1 MKSPWLQVD
10 EHIQRIKAD
19 REQYNLEADRQDKRE
34 QEKIARNEETR
45 KRRRDEELQRNA
57 SLAESIQKRN
67 QEAQKRRE
75 ELQKFEEETNDV
87 SRQLA
92 DSDEVLSEFD
102 RTAGQ
107 HEQQRLSLKRKREKD
122 DEDYDNSCLDRLFQH
137 RMVAGRAPSVRQ
149 KLHHLGQLPVDFP
162 CFFVSI
168 TCQGPPRV
176 IPVRI
181 PCQTLILSC

>member
-1 MKSPWLQVD
+1 MTSRASWVQVD
-10 EHIQRIKAD
+10 ELFRRVRAD
-19 REQYNLEADRQDKRE
+19 WEQYNLEADRQDKRE
-34 QEKIARNEETR
+34 QEKIARSEETR
-45 KRRRDEELQRNA
+45 ERKRDEELQRNA

-92 DSDEVLSEFD
+92 DSNEVLSELD

-122 DEDYDNSCLDRLFQH
+122 DEDYDKSCVDRVYQH
-137 RMVAGRAPSVRQ
+137 RMVAGHAPSVRQ
-149 KLHHLGQLPVDFP
+149 KLHHLGQPGCQWTFPAFLSPSPVKDH
-162 CFFVSI
+162 
-168 TCQGPPRV
+168 QE
-176 IPVRI
+176 
-181 PCQTLILSC
+181 